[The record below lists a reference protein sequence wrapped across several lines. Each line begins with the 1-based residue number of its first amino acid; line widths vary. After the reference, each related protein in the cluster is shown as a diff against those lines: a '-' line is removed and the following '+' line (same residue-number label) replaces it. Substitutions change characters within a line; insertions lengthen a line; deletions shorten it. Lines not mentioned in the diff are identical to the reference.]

1 MEAEG
6 VAQLAKWL
14 SSKHNVPG
22 SDPQHSVNV
31 VVVARDHSGV
41 RGRIRSPRSSS
52 ATHWVCSKA
61 GLQETFKK
69 EVGGVPKRHQLFIL
83 NELIVDVFS
92 VFNTEKNSFGS
103 HGLLLKLLKRCTDD
117 SRGRGVF
124 AECLACSK
132 CQTLRMSNKN
142 PGWSQLQFHTTVALR
157 EQSPEP
163 VLESWFIADS
173 GL

>member
-14 SSKHNVPG
+14 CSKHSVPG
-22 SDPQHSVNV
+22 SDPQHSISV
-31 VVVARDHSGV
+31 VIVACDHSRVKWGV
-41 RGRIRSPRSSS
+41 LGVQRHPQLRTEYEAKLDYRR
-52 ATHWVCSKA
+52 
-61 GLQETFKK
+61 LLKK
-69 EVGGVPKRHQLFIL
+69 RWGVPRRHQLFIL

-92 VFNTEKNSFGS
+92 AFNTEKNNFGS
-103 HGLLLKLLKRCTDD
+103 HSLLLKLLKRCTDD

-124 AECLACSK
+124 AEWLAYSK
-132 CQTLRMSNKN
+132 YQILRMSNKK
-142 PGWSQLQFHTTVALR
+142 PGWSQLQFHTTVALT

-163 VLESWFIADS
+163 VLESWFTADS